1 MLPVT
6 LNGGMSMPAW
16 YDIRSLDEADKDR
29 EDMEGVDWSVN
40 FVRDLVREEETSHG
54 LNSDRVIVGGFS
66 QVKGTFCQRN
76 PGDIGDISLKYSF
89 KGGAVSLRT
98 ALTSDTPL
106 GGCLALSCY
115 LPGDPSSYKSSD
127 HQVPVLQVISA

>member
-40 FVRDLVREEETSHG
+40 FVRDLVREEETSQG
-54 LNSDRVIVGGFS
+54 LNSDRVVVGGFS
-66 QVKGTFCQRN
+66 QVKNTF
-76 PGDIGDISLKYSF
+76 
-89 KGGAVSLRT
+89 
-98 ALTSDTPL
+98 
-106 GGCLALSCY
+106 
-115 LPGDPSSYKSSD
+115 
-127 HQVPVLQVISA
+127 

>member
-29 EDMEGVDWSVN
+29 EDMEGVDCSVN

-54 LNSDRVIVGGFS
+54 LNSDRVVVGGFS
-66 QVKGTFCQRN
+66 QVKNTFCQRN
-76 PGDIGDISLKYSF
+76 PGDIIKHS
-89 KGGAVSLRT
+89 R
-98 ALTSDTPL
+98 
-106 GGCLALSCY
+106 
-115 LPGDPSSYKSSD
+115 PSSQIWSC
-127 HQVPVLQVISA
+127 L